1 MRRKERLKLIARV
14 RKEARAELMA
24 EIRAREKLEREQLA
38 ALHRQDQARERKRQE
53 AEHKEAVRNFE
64 LYDRTFEQIS
74 QAETELFQNSPAFL
88 KYQQLRRSQ
97 GDKKRTHGL
106 QNGNWKAP

>member
-1 MRRKERLKLIARV
+1 MRRNERLKLIARV
-14 RKEARAELMA
+14 RKQARNELLA
-24 EIRAREKLEREQLA
+24 EIRAKEKLEREQLE
-38 ALHRQDQARERKRQE
+38 ALDRQHRARERKRQE
-53 AEHKEAVRNFE
+53 VEHKEAVRNLE

-88 KYQQLRRSQ
+88 KYQQLRRSM